1 MNKTSLF
8 VVASAGVAALAGAA
22 AWNFLQPGTD
32 RFAACSTSSVAGATI
47 GGPFTLVDETGVTVT
62 EADVLT
68 KPSLVYFGYTFCPDV
83 CPTDSAR
90 NAEAIDLLAERGVDA
105 QGVFITIDPER
116 DDVDR
121 VREFTDFFHPDMIG
135 LTGSTDQVSVASK
148 AFKTYYRKQ
157 QTGDEYYLMDHSTYT
172 YLVLPNEGFMQFFG
186 REDAPQVIADTV
198 ACYLEAGGQS

>member
-8 VVASAGVAALAGAA
+8 VVASAGVAALAGAV
-22 AWNFLQPGTD
+22 AWKFLQPSTD

-47 GGPFTLVDETGVTVT
+47 GGPFTLVDETGTTVT
-62 EADVLT
+62 EAEVLT

-90 NAEAIDLLAERGVDA
+90 NAEAIDLLTERGVDA

-121 VREFTDFFHPDMIG
+121 VKEFTDFFHPGMIG
-135 LTGSTDQVSVASK
+135 LTGSQEQVSVASK
-148 AFKTYYRKQ
+148 AYKTFYRKQ
-157 QTGDEYYLMDHSTYT
+157 YTGDEYYLMDHSTFT
-172 YLVLPNEGFMQFFG
+172 YLVLPKEGFVQFFR
-186 REDAPQVIADTV
+186 REDTPQSIADTV
-198 ACYLEAGGQS
+198 ACFVDAARQS